1 MGGFVNSLI
10 MKDLSDNDMRYKYEY
25 YNRDLVEV
33 VTIIATF
40 SQIFCAI
47 ESNNKNDKSK

>member
-25 YNRDLVEV
+25 YNREKYVEQ
-33 VTIIATF
+33 T
-40 SQIFCAI
+40 
-47 ESNNKNDKSK
+47 